1 VVVFA
6 YEREPETPSW
16 AMTPRVALNERRSRR
31 ARLLALQQRL
41 SRDRLARWIGR
52 EIRVMIDGPA
62 ARGNWAARTAGQ
74 AWEVDGGVVVE
85 GENLRPGDV
94 VPARVTGAS
103 AYDLYARHEPA
114 GSGEL
119 LQILPGGRA

>member
-1 VVVFA
+1 
-6 YEREPETPSW
+6 
-16 AMTPRVALNERRSRR
+16 
-31 ARLLALQQRL
+31 
-41 SRDRLARWIGR
+41 
-52 EIRVMIDGPA
+52 
-62 ARGNWAARTAGQ
+62 
-74 AWEVDGGVVVE
+74 
-85 GENLRPGDV
+85 